1 MTMAALYHMT
11 PRVFKREIYSKSLME
26 TQFWIQTIGIVLYFS
41 SMWIA
46 GITQGMM
53 WRATDEYGNLAYSFI
68 DTVINIVP
76 YYWIRAVGG
85 LLYLLGFFIFVYNI
99 YKSFGAKALV
109 KEPLSASPAG
119 VKEVANV

>member
-1 MTMAALYHMT
+1 M
-11 PRVFKREIYSKSLME
+11 
-26 TQFWIQTIGIVLYFS
+26 
-41 SMWIA
+41 
-46 GITQGMM
+46 
-53 WRATDEYGNLAYSFI
+53 
-68 DTVINIVP
+68 INIVP

-99 YKSFGAKALV
+99 YKSFGAKALE